1 MNAGRRHIGSY
12 MKRFRNEY
20 RRYVPLL
27 ILLFV
32 LLSLGIG
39 ILRGAQDIA
48 IGDLLAALSDT
59 TRLTPAARILWY
71 VRFPRVGAAFVC
83 GAALAVSGAVI
94 QCVLAN
100 PLASPGMIGVNAGAG
115 LAVTLCAA
123 FGILGGWQLSL
134 YAFLGAFLTSLI
146 VSSAANRFGAS
157 GGVVILL
164 GAALNSLLGAFSD
177 TVVNLFPDV
186 SIMNNAFRAG
196 DFSAVTTQRLI
207 PAAVVIVLTVLVL
220 LFLTHELDILTLGDE
235 SARGLGVRTGLMRVV
250 FLLLSALLA
259 GAAVSIAG
267 LLSFVGLL
275 VPHAVRRI
283 IGSGTKYLIPCC
295 ALIGGA
301 FCVLCDT
308 AARVLFAPYEL
319 PVGILMAFIGAPFFL
334 YLLLSRK
341 AGGMYD

>member
-1 MNAGRRHIGSY
+1 
-12 MKRFRNEY
+12 MKHLQNKR

-32 LLSLGIG
+32 ILSLGLGVICGASDIG
-39 ILRGAQDIA
+39 
-48 IGDLLAALSDT
+48 IGDLVSALSDT
-59 TRLTPAARILWY
+59 ERTAPAARILWY
-71 VRFPRVGAAFVC
+71 VRLPRVGAAFFC

-123 FGILGGWQLSL
+123 FGVLGGWQLSL
-134 YAFLGAFLTSLI
+134 YSFLGAFVTALI
-146 VSSAANRFGAS
+146 VSSAAHRFGAS
-157 GGVVILL
+157 GGVVILI

-177 TVVNLFPDV
+177 TVVNLIPDV

-196 DFSAVTTQRLI
+196 DFSAVTAVKLT
-207 PAAVVIVLTVLVL
+207 PAAILIVLSVFLL

-235 SARGLGVRTGLMRVV
+235 NARGLGVRTGLMRVI

-275 VPHAVRRI
+275 VPHAVRRTV
-283 IGSGTKYLIPCC
+283 GGGAKELIPYC

-334 YLLLSRK
+334 YLLLSRR